1 MNEKIKEYPKT
12 DQFEVIDT
20 IGVPHP
26 YCITPRHV
34 AYVADHHCGMLGEH
48 AIIEAEKNGAR
59 CDICKG
65 KLSYKEHEIALL
77 VEVSDSRELKDIP
90 ELQEYLLSI
99 KEQCE
104 KHGFAGFAFKQKQ

>member
-1 MNEKIKEYPKT
+1 MIRPSKLVATRERFVFGPFHLPPILAFQHLRCDADLPHEPLA
-12 DQFEVIDT
+12 VI
-20 IGVPHP
+20 
-26 YCITPRHV
+26 
-34 AYVADHHCGMLGEH
+34 AH